1 LRIKEQGKRLTLNEY
16 DDDDDVSCITI
27 TDLRS
32 LAYKFAEL
40 INFSH
45 APNKGTYR
53 LKEMVL
59 GSRDDSRK

>member
-1 LRIKEQGKRLTLNEY
+1 MLQWKILNLLPKGFWFTVLQFEQY
-16 DDDDDVSCITI
+16 VSCVTI

-40 INFSH
+40 NHFSH
-45 APNKGTYR
+45 TPNKGTYR

-59 GSRDDSRK
+59 DS